1 MQSYGALKAH
11 VRVMRAGLTASGR
24 ETASQREALRAL
36 HRRRDAGRAAA
47 TAAAEAAASVRE
59 RVRTYAVVRGE
70 A

>member
-1 MQSYGALKAH
+1 M
-11 VRVMRAGLTASGR
+11 RRAGRAHGQV
-24 ETASQREALRAL
+24 TASQREALRVL

-47 TAAAEAAASVRE
+47 TAAAEAAASVQE